1 MRRQSVVRLAKAF
14 SHGLARRNGARKGW
28 RHGAAVLAVVALA
41 ACGKT
46 VTAPPPV
53 AQAPEPAPTAVQ
65 PVAQTVKVALLLPL
79 SGQNAQIGQAMLEAA
94 QLALFDLA
102 GDRFELLPRDTKGT
116 PPGAAEAARQ
126 SIAEGARLILGP
138 LFGAEV
144 AAVKPVAINA
154 GVDVLAFTN
163 DWTQAG
169 GGTYVMGFVPA
180 DQVNRVAGFARSR
193 GISRFV
199 ALAPRNP
206 YGDAVVS
213 ALQSASQRLG
223 ISAQVERYEQ
233 TVTDLSLPARQVPP
247 QSQAVLLAEGGQR
260 AQGLAAALAANGSS
274 PQQVKFLGTGLW
286 DDPTLGQEPA
296 LVGAWFAAP
305 APQSRAD
312 FEGRFE
318 RTYGRKPPRIA
329 TLAYDATAI
338 ATVLAKMGSP
348 AAPFDRAALT
358 NPGGFEGIDGLFRLR
373 DNGMV
378 ERGLAVL
385 EVTPTGSRVLDPA
398 PASFDVL
405 GQ

>member
-1 MRRQSVVRLAKAF
+1 M
-14 SHGLARRNGARKGW
+14 
-28 RHGAAVLAVVALA
+28 
-41 ACGKT
+41 
-46 VTAPPPV
+46 
-53 AQAPEPAPTAVQ
+53 AQAPEAAPAAVQ
-65 PVAQTVKVALLLPL
+65 PVAQTTKVAILLPL

-260 AQGLAAALAANGSS
+260 AQGLAQALAANGSS

-338 ATVLAKMGSP
+338 AAVLAKMGSP
-348 AAPFDRAALT
+348 AAPFDRTALT

-385 EVTPTGSRVLDPA
+385 EVTPAGSRVLDPA